1 MLQYSFCFRILVFG
15 FKACDILAPLPGIEP
30 APFALEGNVLTI
42 GPPSKSQADISETY
56 SQSSLETLQGN
67 LVHSRIKVSLPFFPI
82 SLLQFHVSND
92 LGSLHTCK
100 TLSQALLL
108 GESNLNII

>member
-15 FKACDILAPLPGIEP
+15 FKACDILAPLLGIEP
-30 APFALEGNVLTI
+30 APLALEGNVLTI

-67 LVHSRIKVSLPFFPI
+67 LVHSRIKLFPI

-92 LGSLHTCK
+92 LGLLHTCK

-108 GESNLNII
+108 GESNLTII